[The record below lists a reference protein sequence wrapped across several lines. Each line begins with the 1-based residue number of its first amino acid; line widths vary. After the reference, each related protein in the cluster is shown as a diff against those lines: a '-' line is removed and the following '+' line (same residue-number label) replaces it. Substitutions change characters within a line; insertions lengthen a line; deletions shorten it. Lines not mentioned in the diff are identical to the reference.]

1 MNLQNETYEDINN
14 NNKENS
20 NVTTD
25 TVNTDDAN
33 IPENIATET
42 DKTKSECE
50 QNKEHTKQK
59 KDFINGPFKIILL
72 LICVAVCIVAVIT
85 KFHDFNSSIK
95 EVDPPTSITDT
106 VDDKKEDIDKST
118 IKSPD
123 NSDKSVIVTDVSSIV
138 ENALPSVVS
147 ISVLNTPHQPKFDG
161 TSKTDDQWD
170 EKSELIGPAS
180 GVIIGDNGKEL
191 WILTNE
197 HVIREAKSI
206 LVTFCDNSR
215 MTAYVKGS
223 YKDNDIAVISVYF
236 DDLKESTLNAI
247 SRIKFGDS
255 SNVKIGQSIVAIG
268 NALGY
273 GQSVTT
279 GIISALNRTILSDA
293 GAEFNAIQIDASIN
307 PGNSGGVLIDTN
319 GYMIGIPTAKSS
331 VANTE
336 GMGYAVPIND
346 VKEKIETLCAKE
358 SKIYATDEDAVTL
371 GINVCNTY
379 LGVMIT
385 SIDKESIA
393 YNSKLN
399 VGDIITNI
407 NGTYINSSELLLREI
422 RFCRRNDTM
431 NISIKRPDGKE
442 YKNYTINI
450 ILK

>member
-1 MNLQNETYEDINN
+1 MNLQNETYEDVNN

-25 TVNTDDAN
+25 TVNTDDTN

-85 KFHDFNSSIK
+85 KFHDFNGSIK
-95 EVDPPTSITDT
+95 EVDPSTSTTDT
-106 VDDKKEDIDKST
+106 VDDKKEDINKST

-138 ENALPSVVS
+138 ENSLPSVVS

-379 LGVMIT
+379 LGVMII
-385 SIDKESIA
+385 SIDEESIA

>member
-1 MNLQNETYEDINN
+1 MARR
-14 NNKENS
+14 KS
-20 NVTTD
+20 
-25 TVNTDDAN
+25 
-33 IPENIATET
+33 
-42 DKTKSECE
+42 TK
-50 QNKEHTKQK
+50 
-59 KDFINGPFKIILL
+59 
-72 LICVAVCIVAVIT
+72 
-85 KFHDFNSSIK
+85 K
-95 EVDPPTSITDT
+95 EVIDT
-106 VDDKKEDIDKST
+106 KEMEIIEISQPKQIVDD
-118 IKSPD
+118 D
-123 NSDKSVIVTDVSSIV
+123 NLNTEKDELLDVS
-138 ENALPSVVS
+138 EEVV
-147 ISVLNTPHQPKFDG
+147 ND
-161 TSKTDDQWD
+161 
-170 EKSELIGPAS
+170 

-346 VKEKIETLCAKE
+346 VKEKIEILCAKE

>member
-25 TVNTDDAN
+25 TVNTDDTN
-33 IPENIATET
+33 IPENITTET

-85 KFHDFNSSIK
+85 KFHDFNGSIK
-95 EVDPPTSITDT
+95 EVDHSTSTTDT
-106 VDDKKEDIDKST
+106 VDDKKEDINKST

-379 LGVMIT
+379 LGVMII
-385 SIDKESIA
+385 SIDEESIA